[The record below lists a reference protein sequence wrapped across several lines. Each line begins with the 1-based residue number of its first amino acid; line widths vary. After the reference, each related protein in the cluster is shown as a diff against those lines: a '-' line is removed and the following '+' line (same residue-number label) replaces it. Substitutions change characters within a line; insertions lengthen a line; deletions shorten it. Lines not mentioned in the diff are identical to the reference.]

1 LKYLFDASSITEILT
16 KQMEDAVNTLAG
28 ESTLDLAIYELGN
41 VVWKECRY
49 KNSSEDETSTIV
61 GYIEQVLGVMDV
73 RRIQLGD
80 MQEIERNA
88 VKLALSFYDASYL
101 TTAKTRERTLVTE
114 DELLHRAAKETGVP
128 CLSVNEIDAPP

>member
-1 LKYLFDASSITEILT
+1 LKYLFDASSITEMLT
-16 KQMEDAVNTLAG
+16 EQMGDAVNTLAG
-28 ESTLDLAIYELGN
+28 ESTLDLAIYEFGN
-41 VVWKECRY
+41 VVWRESRSKKRTE
-49 KNSSEDETSTIV
+49 EETATIV

-73 RRIQLGD
+73 QRIQFGD

-114 DELLHRAAKETGVP
+114 DEQLHRAAKETGVP

>member
-16 KQMEDAVNTLAG
+16 KRMEDAVNTLAG

-41 VVWKECRY
+41 VVWKESRS
-49 KNSSEDETSTIV
+49 KNRSEDETSTIV
-61 GYIEQVLGVMDV
+61 GYIEQVLGVMDI

-88 VKLALSFYDASYL
+88 IKLALSFYDASYL

-114 DELLHRAAKETGVP
+114 DEQLHRAAKETGVP
-128 CLSVNEIDAPP
+128 CLNVNEIDTTP